1 MRLLNIKQV
10 KWRNFRSYG
19 DYDTVLP
26 IEGLGPALIVGMT
39 NDDPTKSNGA
49 GKSTIADIILW
60 ILFGR
65 VPTNHKPADSIV
77 NWDSGKDCI
86 GELITTDGYII
97 TRTRNVDG
105 HDDLLIHSPDGQ
117 DISDSTNTNAQ
128 QHLNRLFDLDY
139 DIFTSN
145 IFFGQFC
152 KPFLELPDL
161 KRKKALERMLHL
173 TKFDTYV
180 EVAKEK
186 LASIELEQAKYNAD
200 LGHLDGEIIRIS
212 REMEQHTDEFNAFE
226 TNRATRIETARQEL
240 TGVDAKYADKASE
253 LQAQLNKAK
262 EELEAIH
269 TYDIVQLQKEWDA
282 FNRKS
287 DKINSMN
294 DTVTLITNQI
304 SQSQSER
311 TTLHGQKS
319 GVDASARIDDLTE
332 QLAIAED
339 ELQLIK
345 TYDQEQLAK
354 EWQVYISIL
363 NSINEIEGEVN
374 RAGIA
379 IAKLTATKEEVEKD
393 IKAWE
398 AQEGKVCPT
407 CRQVVH
413 GEHVHEMVT
422 PSSKRLPELEG
433 QITAETAEID
443 RLSGIKEQLQAKAKP
458 PVVSLAE
465 ATAAQSQY
473 DGKVAEIGTI
483 KTSIEQFKQQQEQ
496 HQNEAKKRQARIQQ
510 LDTFIKQKEAEK
522 QRKLAEIG
530 AARQSLENSR
540 PGVTVSEAQLIQ
552 KQYEGK
558 GLEIRAVQSAIAQLD
573 ERKEQAKEDIRA
585 KIRAIGSEINPY
597 RKLIDQMSESLN
609 AIKEKRASAAK
620 RVQQYDQLIRH
631 VDYIRSAY
639 SDRRK
644 VKAFMLSRMVPYLN
658 ERIAYYLSALEC
670 NFTLELNAFLQAKS
684 KRWPYDQ
691 CSGGQRRSIDLAMMF
706 AIYDLHTSIYEQR
719 CNLLVLDEVDGRLD
733 VSTINKFVDLLYKDF
748 IPQKKTILVI
758 SHRDEMRDAFPT
770 KINVKMVDELSY
782 IEEVR

>member
-1 MRLLNIKQV
+1 MKLLNIKQIR
-10 KWRNFRSYG
+10 WRNFRSFG
-19 DYDTVLP
+19 DYWTTLI
-26 IEGLGPALIVGMT
+26 IEGLGPALIIGIT
-39 NDDPTKSNGA
+39 NDDPSKSNGS
-49 GKSTIADIILW
+49 GKSTCADVILW

-65 VPTNHKPADSIV
+65 VPTNHKPADSII

-86 GELITTDGYII
+86 GELTTTNGYII

-105 HDDLLIHSPDGQ
+105 HDDLLIHNPDGQ

-212 REMEQHTDEFNAFE
+212 REMEQHTDEFNTFE
-226 TNRATRIETARQEL
+226 TNRTTRTEAARQEL
-240 TGVDAKYADKASE
+240 AGVDAKYADKAAE

-269 TYDIVQLQKEWDA
+269 TYDIIQLQKEWDA

-287 DKINSMN
+287 DKISGMN
-294 DTVTLITNQI
+294 DTVALIINQI

-311 TTLHGQKS
+311 TTLHGHKS
-319 GVDASARIDDLTE
+319 GVDASARIDDLMG

-345 TYDQEQLAK
+345 THNQEQLKK
-354 EWQVYISIL
+354 EWQTYTSIL
-363 NSINEIEGEVN
+363 NEINEIEDEIN
-374 RAGIA
+374 RTEIT
-379 IAKLTATKEEVEKD
+379 ITKLIATKEEVEKD
-393 IKAWE
+393 IKAWK

-407 CRQVVH
+407 CRQVVQ
-413 GEHVHEMVT
+413 GEHTHKMVS
-422 PSSKRLPELEG
+422 PSSKRLPELNS
-433 QITAETAEID
+433 QINTT
-443 RLSGIKEQLQAKAKP
+443 RLSLLSAEKVKEQLQAKSKP
-458 PVVSLAE
+458 PVVSFAE
-465 ATAAQSQY
+465 ATATQAQY

-496 HQNEAKKRQARIQQ
+496 HQNEAKKRQTRIQQ
-510 LDTFIKQKEAEK
+510 LDALIKQKEVEK
-522 QRKLAEIG
+522 QRKLAEVE

-540 PGVTVSEAQLIQ
+540 PVVTVSEAQLIL

-558 GLEIRAVQSAIAQLD
+558 GLEIKAVQSAIAQLN

-609 AIKEKRASAAK
+609 TIKEKRASAAK

-644 VKAFMLSRMVPYLN
+644 IKAFMLSRMVPYLN

-670 NFTLELNAFLQAKS
+670 NFMLELNAFLQAKS

-748 IPQKKTILVI
+748 IPQQKTILVI

-770 KINVKMVDELSY
+770 KINVRMTDELSY